1 MYTRPLARL
10 IEELQRLPGIGAKSA
25 QRLALHVLNRP
36 RQEVEALAEALLAA
50 KREVRHCSVCFN
62 WSEVDPCEICASPR
76 RERGLICVVADVR
89 DLLALERTQEY
100 RGLYHV
106 LGGVISPMNGIGLE
120 QLHGRELLA
129 RVGKERPE
137 EVIFAIGPTVEG
149 EVTVQVLARYVREV
163 APEVKVTQLAFGLPV
178 GAELEFAD
186 EVTLARALEGRRG
199 V

>member
-25 QRLALHVLNRP
+25 QRLALYLLSRP
-36 RQEVEALAEALLAA
+36 AEEVEGLAEALLGA
-50 KREVRHCSVCFN
+50 KRQVRLCSRCFN

-76 RERGLICVVADVR
+76 RDGRTICVVADVR

-120 QLHGRELLA
+120 QLRGRELLA
-129 RVGKERPE
+129 RVGKEQPE

-149 EVTVQVLARYVREV
+149 EVTVQVLARYLREV
-163 APEVKVTQLAFGLPV
+163 LPGIRLTQLAFGLPV